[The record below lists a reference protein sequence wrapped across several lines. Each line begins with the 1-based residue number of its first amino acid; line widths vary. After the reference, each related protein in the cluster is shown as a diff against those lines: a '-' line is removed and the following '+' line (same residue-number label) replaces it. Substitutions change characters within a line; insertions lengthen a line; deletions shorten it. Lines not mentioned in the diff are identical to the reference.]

1 MEEQVIYETDG
12 QIAVARINR
21 PEARNALN
29 NAVRQGL
36 WDAFNHFKDAPELR
50 VFILTAT
57 GDKAFSSGHD
67 LKELNADNDYGVPYP
82 LLRDNLHID
91 KPVIAAVNGM
101 AFGGG
106 LRLSMMCD
114 LCVASDNAT
123 FGATEPRWGRGTPWA
138 APLARMIPPRI
149 AMEMVMTA
157 KPLTAQRAYELGLVN
172 AVCPLDDL
180 LSTATALAESIVA
193 NAPLSV
199 NAGKEVMWWAIE
211 DDEHQ
216 AYADGLFEPVYASQD
231 AIEGPLAFREKRPP
245 VWQGR

>member
-1 MEEQVIYETDG
+1 MDEQVIYETDG

-36 WDAFNHFKDAPELR
+36 WDAFNHFKDADDLR

-91 KPVIAAVNGM
+91 KPVICAVNGM

-138 APLARMIPPRI
+138 APLARMIPPRV

-180 LSTATALAESIVA
+180 LPTAKALAEAIVA

-211 DDEHQ
+211 DTEHQ
-216 AYADGLFEPVYASQD
+216 TYADDLFVPVYASQD
-231 AIEGPLAFREKRPP
+231 AIEGPLAFREKRAP
-245 VWQGR
+245 VWLGR

>member
-1 MEEQVIYETDG
+1 MDEQVIYETDG
-12 QIAVARINR
+12 QIAVAKINR

-36 WDAFNHFKDAPELR
+36 WGAFNHFKESPGLR

-57 GDKAFSSGHD
+57 GDQAFSSGHD
-67 LKELNADNDYGVPYP
+67 LKELKADNDYGVPYP

-91 KPVIAAVNGM
+91 KPVICAVNGM

-123 FGATEPRWGRGTPWA
+123 FGATETRWGRGTPWA
-138 APLARMIPPRI
+138 APLARMIPPRV

-172 AVCPLDDL
+172 AVCPIEDL
-180 LSTATALAESIVA
+180 LPTARALAESIMA

-211 DDEHQ
+211 DAEHQ